1 MYLDKAIEIN
11 PNESCFYICR
21 SLCLSETAQNE
32 KSLSELIFKFLKSDT
47 SFKKKTLLA
56 QSAIRK
62 FSLKECVRGYEKIF
76 DKI

>member
-1 MYLDKAIEIN
+1 MICPVSKA
-11 PNESCFYICR
+11 
-21 SLCLSETAQNE
+21 SLGDS
-32 KSLSELIFKFLKSDT
+32 SWLIGLPLKVKTGASGFLKSDT